1 MRFHLHVFF
10 ALSFI
15 CTTSLT
21 CTKESHPVLNL
32 PILII
37 PVGIYTQFSYCTGK
51 KDFFFFKF
59 H

>member
-1 MRFHLHVFF
+1 MYFF